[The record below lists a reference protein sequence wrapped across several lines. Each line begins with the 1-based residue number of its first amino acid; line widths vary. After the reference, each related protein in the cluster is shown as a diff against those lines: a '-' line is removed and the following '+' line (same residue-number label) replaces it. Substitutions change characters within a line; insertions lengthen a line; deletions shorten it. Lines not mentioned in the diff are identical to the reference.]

1 MQRMSAIALA
11 LGLTAAL
18 LIAAVAV
25 STNFGAGSSVSAVK
39 TSPIVAQQ
47 AAPGKASAEIQHVTV
62 HRHRP
67 GRAIP
72 GGHITVVRPAPVAPS
87 APAPAPPAPVSGN
100 RASNLGGFTSGGF
113 NSGGGYYEQ
122 DDEGGSG
129 DD

>member
-1 MQRMSAIALA
+1 

-25 STNFGAGSSVSAVK
+25 STNFGAGSSGSAVK

-47 AAPGKASAEIQHVTV
+47 AAPGKASAETQHVTV

-72 GGHITVVRPAPVAPS
+72 GSHITVVRPAPVAPS
-87 APAPAPPAPVSGN
+87 APAPASGN
-100 RASNLGGFTSGGF
+100 RASNVGGFNSGGF